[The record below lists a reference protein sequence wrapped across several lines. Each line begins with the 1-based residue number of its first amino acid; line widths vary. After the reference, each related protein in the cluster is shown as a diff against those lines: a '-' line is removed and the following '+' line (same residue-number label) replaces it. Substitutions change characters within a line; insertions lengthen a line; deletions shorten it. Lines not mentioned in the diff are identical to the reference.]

1 MLLREFLFTEFVL
14 LYLCGITITDEKV
27 ENDKML
33 LDFENLLRQHWSP
46 EVGVTLG
53 DTETWDRERTK
64 QIKSI

>member
-33 LDFENLLRQHWSP
+33 LDFENLLQQHWSP

>member
-1 MLLREFLFTEFVL
+1 MLLREFLFTKFVL

-33 LDFENLLRQHWSP
+33 LDFENLLLQHWSAP

-53 DTETWDRERTK
+53 DTNTCTAANP
-64 QIKSI
+64 SA